1 MVQVPC
7 SQLDP
12 LNILEPVLVPELV
25 LVLEMV
31 PVPVP
36 VPVPEP
42 EPEPEL
48 VPAIATRELVAA
60 PRATSLAMVPS
71 RAPQGPAQPGRL
83 GAQMQRPFRWQPR
96 GS

>member
-1 MVQVPC
+1 MLVPC

-36 VPVPEP
+36 EPEP
-42 EPEPEL
+42 EPEPERQPSL
-48 VPAIATRELVAA
+48 VLWS
-60 PRATSLAMVPS
+60 TSRRPS
-71 RAPQGPAQPGRL
+71 Y
-83 GAQMQRPFRWQPR
+83 
-96 GS
+96 SSSSSS